1 MSPHRAGDPIETPHH
16 PVGRRVTLLADPA
29 RDAKV
34 LGVDIWYP
42 AGADTGERSEYEL
55 LPGVAFH
62 AATAQPDAA
71 PAAGRFPLVVFSH
84 GRTGMR
90 FAYSLLCEALAARG
104 AVVVAADHSGDTL
117 ADFLFGT
124 FVDDRTN
131 EMGRVAD
138 AHALIAAATGTAPG
152 LPDDLVDAVDPER
165 VAIVGHSYGAY
176 TGLATAAGARG
187 VDPHPLVRAVVGL
200 QPYTRVLS
208 DNALS
213 RVRVPTMLAVSMDD
227 RTTPPDTD
235 ADRPWALVPGRPS
248 WRLDLPGAGHQA
260 SSDIALYSEL
270 VDHVPDLPD
279 VVRMYLTATAA
290 DAVGGGLR
298 PWRTVMREQVVG
310 VWAFL
315 TEVLDLSSS
324 NGDVDDLG
332 EATLHRR

>member
-1 MSPHRAGDPIETPHH
+1 MSPHSAGDPIETPRH
-16 PVGRRVTLLADPA
+16 PVGRRVALLADPA

-34 LGVDIWYP
+34 LGVDVWYP
-42 AGADTGERSEYEL
+42 AGADTGKRSEYEL
-55 LPGVAFH
+55 LPGVTFH
-62 AATAQPDAA
+62 AAAAQPDVA

-152 LPDDLVDAVDPER
+152 LPGDLVDAVDPER